1 MAKKP
6 AEFFVNVKLHGI
18 TAPDASRAVSTPVVP
33 GIALLFMFKLLMLIV
48 MRLSACALRR
58 SLVLEV

>member
-18 TAPDASRAVSTPVVP
+18 NVRVED
-33 GIALLFMFKLLMLIV
+33 
-48 MRLSACALRR
+48 RLY
-58 SLVLEV
+58 